1 MFLQNDKGM
10 IIISPRLLLISF
22 SLVLLSFL
30 SIVFSLSSGTVDIS
44 FAQVVRIILGEDAG
58 MQTRVIMELR
68 LPRVLSG
75 FVVGGML
82 AVAGA
87 LMQVLLK
94 NPLAEPYVLGVS
106 GGASV
111 FALLAMLAGFA
122 GIWLNMAAFAGA
134 LLSILLVFGMARLG
148 GNWNPLRV
156 LLTGVVVASG
166 WGALISFLL
175 AISPAAQLHG
185 MLFWLMGDLEYA
197 RNMNFAGMVLMF
209 GFIIAMAI
217 ARDLNLMARGDKQ
230 AAILGVSVKQL
241 RYVVYFL
248 ASMLTATAVMQAG
261 NIGFIGL
268 IVPHLVRLLLSSDH
282 RVLLPVS
289 VLLGG
294 SLLVTAD
301 ALARIIIAPQQL
313 PVGVLTAMIGVPLFL
328 IFLQTTVVKSRP

>member
-1 MFLQNDKGM
+1 M
-10 IIISPRLLLISF
+10 
-22 SLVLLSFL
+22 
-30 SIVFSLSSGTVDIS
+30 DIS

-122 GIWLNMAAFAGA
+122 GVWLNMAAFAGA

>member
-1 MFLQNDKGM
+1 MLSSRLFLLG
-10 IIISPRLLLISF
+10 ILLVMLSLLSILF
-22 SLVLLSFL
+22 SLT
-30 SIVFSLSSGTVDIS
+30 SGSVDIGLS
-44 FAQVVRIILGEDAG
+44 RVVDIILGDSDG
-58 MQTRVIMELR
+58 MQARVIMELR
-68 LPRVLSG
+68 LPRVISG
-75 FVVGGML
+75 FLVGGML
-82 AVAGA
+82 ALAGA
-87 LMQVLLK
+87 LMQVLLR

-111 FALLAMLAGFA
+111 CALLAMMAGIA

-134 LLSILLVFGMARLG
+134 LFSILLVFGLSRLG
-148 GNWNPLRV
+148 GSWNPLRV
-156 LLTGVVVASG
+156 LLTGIVVASG

-175 AISPAAQLHG
+175 AVSPAAQIHS

-197 RNMNFAGMVLMF
+197 HNFNIGMVVLSC
-209 GFIIAMAI
+209 GFIISMII
-217 ARDLNLMARGDKQ
+217 ARGLNLLARGDEQ
-230 AAILGVSVKQL
+230 AAALGVSVNQL

-268 IVPHLVRLLLSSDH
+268 IIPHLVRLLLGSDH
-282 RVLLPVS
+282 RILLPVS

-301 ALARIIIAPQQL
+301 TLARIVIAPQQL

-328 IFLQTTVVKSRP
+328 FLLQTTVVKSRP